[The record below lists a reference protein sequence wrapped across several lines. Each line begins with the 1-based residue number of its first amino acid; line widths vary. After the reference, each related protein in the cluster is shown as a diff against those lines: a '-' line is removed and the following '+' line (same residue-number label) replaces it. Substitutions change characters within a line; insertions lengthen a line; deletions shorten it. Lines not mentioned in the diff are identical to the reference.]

1 MPGPVFLRGDRVGL
15 HPIEEADLSFLAEQ
29 MNDPDV
35 WRTLR
40 TRVPKNQRTEREW
53 WEGLDERDGVT
64 LLVAADGDP
73 VGTVGFHDVNADWG
87 TATVGYAVHPDHW
100 GNGYATEAVA
110 LLTRY
115 AFAERRLQKLSAD
128 VYAHNP
134 ASMRVLEKAGWHEE
148 AVLEREAFV
157 GGERVDLHRFA
168 AHADVWV
175 PASDRARAA
184 LREASGRS
192 PDED

>member
-15 HPIEEADLSFLAEQ
+15 HPVEEADLPFLAEQ
-29 MNDPDV
+29 MNHPDV

-40 TRVPKNQRTEREW
+40 SREPKNQRDEREW
-53 WEGLDERDGVT
+53 FEGLADRDGVV

-73 VGTVGFHDVNADWG
+73 VGSVGYGDVDENWG
-87 TATVGYAVHPDHW
+87 TAEVGYAIHPENW

-115 AFAERRLQKLSAD
+115 AFEERRLEKLTVG
-128 VYAHNP
+128 VYEHNP
-134 ASMRVLEKAGWHEE
+134 ASMRVLEKAGWDEE

-157 GGERVDLHRFA
+157 GGERVDLHRFV
-168 AHADVWV
+168 AHAEGWAPPDL
-175 PASDRARAA
+175 DGH
-184 LREASGRS
+184 SG
-192 PDED
+192 